1 MHLKILLA
9 TIAISGCA
17 AKSSAP
23 VAIAN
28 TPAANRIQVCV
39 IDPVVPGGMMTVSAI
54 HPAGTAD
61 TLVLQANGRVPIEKI
76 TAGSK
81 VWRSGT
87 LQLTTGSGRVRFAPS
102 GKPRVFV
109 PGKITLLG
117 MIGSVTVFANPADA
131 GPIRPQIEALAARGK
146 NLEQAL
152 QSTPALR
159 RQMSKVRTLYMPTS
173 LVNCEFQTFKR

>member
-1 MHLKILLA
+1 
-9 TIAISGCA
+9 
-17 AKSSAP
+17 
-23 VAIAN
+23 
-28 TPAANRIQVCV
+28 
-39 IDPVVPGGMMTVSAI
+39 
-54 HPAGTAD
+54 
-61 TLVLQANGRVPIEKI
+61 LQADGRVPIEKI

-87 LQLTTGSGRVRFAPS
+87 VQLTTGTGRVRFAPS
-102 GKPRVFV
+102 GKPRVFA

-131 GPIRPQIEALAARGK
+131 GPMRPQIEALAARGK